1 MFIIIIIIIAI
12 TIIIVIIH
20 EWHKQSY
27 QLMFLDSFAPVVWGI
42 VALMIIIIERGWK
55 VFSISFLYK
64 QYFWSVKNN
73 FSPFLF
79 REIGSRVLVYD
90 WEDFGYKFEVSK
102 IVAI

>member
-1 MFIIIIIIIAI
+1 M
-12 TIIIVIIH
+12 
-20 EWHKQSY
+20 
-27 QLMFLDSFAPVVWGI
+27 
-42 VALMIIIIERGWK
+42 
-55 VFSISFLYK
+55 FSISFLYK
-64 QYFWSVKNN
+64 QYFWSVKNI